1 MKKKNLKKA
10 LIFII
15 AGVIIIF
22 VLSYFI
28 FFGKNNFINLNY
40 SEVMDKIDNK
50 ESFVLCV
57 SATDCTHCMD
67 YKPKLKK
74 IANSYDIK
82 IYYTDVDTFNE
93 EDYEKFKTDL
103 SFDGDTPVTIFIKN
117 GNEETTATRIEG
129 DVSSEKVI
137 NKLKKNGFINE

>member
-1 MKKKNLKKA
+1 MKKKNLKKEI
-10 LIFII
+10 IFIM

-22 VLSYFI
+22 VLLYFI
-28 FFGKNNFINLNY
+28 FFSKNNFINLNY
-40 SEVMDKIDNK
+40 NEVMDKINNK

-57 SATDCTHCMD
+57 SATDCTHCKD

-74 IANSYDIK
+74 ISNSYDIK
-82 IYYTDVDTFNE
+82 IYYTDVDTFNKK
-93 EDYEKFKTDL
+93 DYEKFKTDL
-103 SFDGDTPVTIFIKN
+103 SFDGGTPVTIFIKN

-129 DVSSEKVI
+129 DVSLEKII